1 MNVSCAYLAPLV
13 CSSGAAIMLCTLWPG
28 TGHSGTCTPTEHVHS
43 LSSDR
48 HTLLSTVVSYLY
60 NMNLQQ
66 GAPAAQTSQF
76 PKHPDD
82 RSNISAALSASAV
95 SWRSHMS
102 VLTRTALEIRA
113 EIGCFPTRSK
123 GLELQILRPEIAL
136 HVGTI
141 CCSPMFSSSGGG
153 AGKVVAFKSTFACQ
167 LCLEVSRTSQSTG
180 PWGE

>member
-1 MNVSCAYLAPLV
+1 
-13 CSSGAAIMLCTLWPG
+13 MLCTLWPG

-102 VLTRTALEIRA
+102 VLTRTALEIKA
-113 EIGCFPTRSK
+113 EIGCFPARSK
-123 GLELQILRPEIAL
+123 G
-136 HVGTI
+136 
-141 CCSPMFSSSGGG
+141 
-153 AGKVVAFKSTFACQ
+153 
-167 LCLEVSRTSQSTG
+167 
-180 PWGE
+180 